1 MGTIYCR
8 ARATLQLRKGK
19 APVGQEQRCCCAAVN
34 MFGKDGNN
42 MSKKTTTKK
51 SGTIAYQLR
60 RQNDLTGTATEKN
73 PHVAVTVVNSKLT
86 TTKELAKYINFACS
100 VTESDVAAVLQALGK
115 CVCDELLD
123 GNRVEL
129 EHLGTFS
136 LSLTCGNKRFED
148 RVTRKDIRV
157 KNILFT
163 PCAEMKVA
171 MRTADIVSGGPNPNK
186 KLSDVVIERRLEKY
200 FEEHEYMLRRDFESV
215 CECSRYTA
223 TKKIKELVKA
233 GKLRAMGA
241 KNVRFY
247 IEGLGLRGESKK

>member
-1 MGTIYCR
+1 M
-8 ARATLQLRKGK
+8 A
-19 APVGQEQRCCCAAVN
+19 
-34 MFGKDGNN
+34 
-42 MSKKTTTKK
+42 TTKK

-73 PHVAVTVVNSKLT
+73 PQMAVTVVNSKLI
-86 TTKELAKYINFACS
+86 TTKELAEYINFACS
-100 VTESDVAAVLQALGK
+100 VTESDIAAVLQALGK

-129 EHLGTFS
+129 DHLGTFS
-136 LSLTCGNKRFED
+136 LSLTCGCKKLED
-148 RVTRKDIRV
+148 RVTKNDIRV

-163 PCAEMKVA
+163 PCAEMKQA
-171 MRTADIVSGGPNPNK
+171 MSGATIVSGGPNPNK
-186 KLSDVVIERRLEKY
+186 RLTDEVILRRLAKY
-200 FEEHEYMLRRDFESV
+200 FEEHEFMQRRNFESV

-223 TKKIKELVKA
+223 TKKLKELVKE

-247 IEGLGLRGESKK
+247 VKGSL

>member
-1 MGTIYCR
+1 MT
-8 ARATLQLRKGK
+8 
-19 APVGQEQRCCCAAVN
+19 
-34 MFGKDGNN
+34 
-42 MSKKTTTKK
+42 KKTTTKK

-60 RQNDLTGTATEKN
+60 RQNDLTGEATEKN
-73 PHVAVTVVNSKLT
+73 PQVAVTVVNSKLT
-86 TTKELAKYINFACS
+86 TTKELAEYINFACS

-136 LSLTCGNKRFED
+136 LSLTCGRKKLED
-148 RVTRKDIRV
+148 RVTKNDIRV

-163 PCAEMKVA
+163 PCAEMKQA
-171 MRTADIVSGGPNPNK
+171 MRHAEIVSGGPNPNK
-186 KLSDVVIERRLEKY
+186 QLSDEVIERRLVKY
-200 FEEHEYMLRRDFESV
+200 FEVHEFMQRRNFESV

-223 TKKIKELVKA
+223 TKKLKELVKS

-241 KNVRFY
+241 KNIRFY
-247 IEGLGLRGESKK
+247 VKGSL

>member
-1 MGTIYCR
+1 M
-8 ARATLQLRKGK
+8 A
-19 APVGQEQRCCCAAVN
+19 
-34 MFGKDGNN
+34 
-42 MSKKTTTKK
+42 TTKK

-60 RQNDLTGTATEKN
+60 RQNDLMGTASKKN
-73 PHVAVTVVNSKLT
+73 PPVAVTVVNCELT
-86 TTKELAKYINFACS
+86 TTKELAKRINHTSS
-100 VTESDVAAVLQALGK
+100 VTESDVAAVLQALGQ
-115 CVCDELLD
+115 CVCEELLD

-129 EHLGTFS
+129 AHLGTFS
-136 LSLTCGNKRFED
+136 LSLTCGNKKLED
-148 RVTRKDIRV
+148 RVTKNDIRV

-163 PCAEMKVA
+163 PCAEMKQAV
-171 MRTADIVSGGPNPNK
+171 RHADIVSGGPNPNK

>member
-1 MGTIYCR
+1 M
-8 ARATLQLRKGK
+8 A
-19 APVGQEQRCCCAAVN
+19 
-34 MFGKDGNN
+34 
-42 MSKKTTTKK
+42 TTKK

-86 TTKELAKYINFACS
+86 TTKELAEYINFACS
-100 VTESDVAAVLQALGK
+100 VTESDVVAVLQALGR
-115 CVCDELLD
+115 CVRDELLD

-129 EHLGTFS
+129 DNLGTFS
-136 LSLTCGNKRFED
+136 LSLTCGQKKLED
-148 RVTRKDIRV
+148 RVTKKDIRV

-163 PCAEMKVA
+163 PCAEMKQA
-171 MRTADIVSGGPNPNK
+171 MRGAEIVSGGPNPNK
-186 KLSDVVIERRLEKY
+186 RLTDEVILRRLAKY
-200 FEEHEYMLRRDFESV
+200 FEEHEFMQRREFESV

-223 TKKIKELVKA
+223 TKKLKELVKA

-247 IEGLGLRGESKK
+247 VKGSL